1 MLGHNGPMRI
11 LASLFGL
18 GPRSDAES
26 VAAALQEAVR
36 ARPEHREGQ
45 VHFQDSAN
53 AGTVISGVL
62 ALAGE
67 DREQVEASLRSVLET
82 VVRTYAEQPGA
93 RTAFVR
99 LEAHPVGDRGTRVM
113 PADVVAPSAGA
124 NVTTDD
130 LAAHFGG

>member
-1 MLGHNGPMRI
+1 MRI
-11 LASLFGL
+11 LASLLSAVGL
-18 GPRSDAES
+18 GPRSDAEA
-26 VAAALQEAVR
+26 VTVALQEAVR
-36 ARPEHREGQ
+36 ARPEHRKGQ

-99 LEAHPVGDRGTRVM
+99 LEAHPEGDRGTRVV
-113 PADVVAPSAGA
+113 PADLVAPSAGA

-130 LAAHFGG
+130 LAAHFGV